1 MTKTTLHTPT
11 IERRIRRFVNER
23 RTFRRQQREHD
34 LAMSIPGVAAEH
46 DAMVR
51 RSGNGCPFC
60 G

>member
-1 MTKTTLHTPT
+1 MTKILLPNHPV
-11 IERRIRRFVNER
+11 ERLRRRIVEKHQ
-23 RTFRRQQREHD
+23 FRKQQREHD

-51 RSGNGCPFC
+51 RSGHSCPFC

>member
-1 MTKTTLHTPT
+1 MTKTTLQPT
-11 IERRIRRFVNER
+11 TVDRLRRHFSERRE
-23 RTFRRQQREHD
+23 FRRQRREHD

-51 RSGNGCPFC
+51 RSGHGCPFC

>member
-1 MTKTTLHTPT
+1 MTKNLLSNSPVDRLRRRLA
-11 IERRIRRFVNER
+11 ERHRFNKER
-23 RTFRRQQREHD
+23 REHD
-34 LAMSIPGVAAEH
+34 MAMSIPGVAAEH